1 MPEEVLLHWCD
12 EQAQTRYV
20 AMANVIP
27 SFQPTKDGAP
37 QWTRI
42 ALQFL
47 ERAPGPGAVLQQFT
61 AQFTPSTGW
70 SGSLASILEANAA
83 LLDQLD
89 AFPALQK
96 NIKQEKDRLQQWVS
110 GQRSRET
117 ARDRQRDERFE

>member
-1 MPEEVLLHWCD
+1 
-12 EQAQTRYV
+12 
-20 AMANVIP
+20 MANVIT
-27 SFQPTKDGAP
+27 SFQPTKHGAP

-47 ERAPGPGAVLQQFT
+47 ERAPDPGAVLQQFT
-61 AQFTPSTGW
+61 AQFMPSTGW

-96 NIKQEKDRLQQWVS
+96 TSSKRRTACSS
-110 GQRSRET
+110 G
-117 ARDRQRDERFE
+117 